1 MCKRIK
7 VWGENHGEG
16 SGEKRRI
23 ERRKRGEREE
33 GVQKG
38 GKERRTTSRVT
49 SCRLPRVFS
58 SSTFTLP
65 PCSSPRLVSSPPPC
79 PRKHPR
85 TFFHPSRFV
94 FFVEGGREG
103 YPTRLDSSM
112 VVPTY
117 LAPLSILAKRFVEF
131 EQDLPYF
138 LPMIHR
144 IYHSHSLSVSGE
156 TWRKSVYYLDVFWT
170 NALSVEI
177 FKLKKK
183 EIIIRQRLESLDDEI
198 LILKTIDRVVWF
210 FVTRGKW

>member
-23 ERRKRGEREE
+23 GRRKRGEREE

-117 LAPLSILAKRFVEF
+117 LAPLPILAKRFLEF
-131 EQDLPYF
+131 EQDLP
-138 LPMIHR
+138 
-144 IYHSHSLSVSGE
+144 
-156 TWRKSVYYLDVFWT
+156 
-170 NALSVEI
+170 I
-177 FKLKKK
+177 FSSYDSSNISFSFAFRFRRNLKK
-183 EIIIRQRLESLDDEI
+183 IGLLFGQTLCL
-198 LILKTIDRVVWF
+198 LKYSNW
-210 FVTRGKW
+210 KKKK